1 MKENGGYLRVQQQP
15 LSSTYNTHDSN
26 GSNCSLLRSAVLYCA
41 ALLALWVFLKSTDT
55 HPKIEMYLERF
66 TPVQSSPKR
75 AIKASTIE
83 SGKVHWRSRYAMPR
97 ESHHIGNILVCE
109 SR

>member
-1 MKENGGYLRVQQQP
+1 MKENGGYLRVPQQP

-55 HPKIEMYLERF
+55 HQKIEMYLERF
-66 TPVQSSPKR
+66 TPVQSSPKSHKSKYDR
-75 AIKASTIE
+75 VEKCTGGAA
-83 SGKVHWRSRYAMPR
+83 AMPR